1 MNIKFAKTRPD
12 AKIPSK
18 RQGDGYYDIYVCFD
32 EEFVAIPPHTVKLIP
47 TGICSTFDSN
57 YRIGFRERGSNTK
70 SALFVTAWQIDS
82 HFTGEW
88 FVALYNGNDIPIE
101 ITKNVSEVIKEE
113 DFIRVQYSKAVA
125 QFAVEEVPQVEIEE
139 VDLDYS
145 TNLKTERGAGMLG
158 SSNKW
163 ILDK

>member
-12 AKIPSK
+12 AKIPTK
-18 RQGDGYYDIYVCFD
+18 RQGDGCYDLYVCFD
-32 EEFVAIPPHTVKLIP
+32 EEFVTIPPHSVKLVP
-47 TGICSTFDSN
+47 TGLCSTFDSN

-70 SALFVTAWQIDS
+70 SALFVMAGQIDS
-82 HFTGEW
+82 NFTGEI

-101 ITKNVSEVIKEE
+101 ITKNVSEVMKEE
-113 DFIRVQYSKAVA
+113 DFIRVPYSKAVA

-139 VDLDYS
+139 VDVDDI

-158 SSNKW
+158 SSNK
-163 ILDK
+163 

>member
-1 MNIKFAKTRPD
+1 MNAHIKFAKTRPD

-18 RQGDGYYDIYVCFD
+18 RQGDGCYDLYVCFD
-32 EEFVAIPPHTVKLIP
+32 EESVAIQPHTVKLIP

-70 SALFVTAWQIDS
+70 SAMFVMAGQIDS
-82 HFTGEW
+82 NFTGEW

-101 ITKNVSEVIKEE
+101 ITKNVSEVTKEE
-113 DFIRVQYSKAVA
+113 DFIRVPYCKAVA
-125 QFAVEEVPQVEIEE
+125 QFAVEEIPQVEIEE
-139 VDLDYS
+139 VDVDYI

-158 SSNKW
+158 SSNK
-163 ILDK
+163 